1 MTSAAVVLEVRG
13 LAKSYRTRRGA
24 VQAFV
29 GVDLHIERGE
39 TVALVGES
47 GCGKTSLAKTIY
59 RLQEADA
66 GSIRLKG
73 TDVTRLRR
81 PAMRPHR
88 RIMQMVFQDPFSS
101 LNPRAPV
108 GRIVEEPLIVHGLG
122 SSAERRA
129 RVEDL
134 LKQVGLGGDAV
145 ERYPHQFSGGQRQ
158 RIGIARA
165 LALDP
170 ELLICD
176 EPVSALDISVQAQV
190 LNLLTDAQE
199 ARGLA
204 MLFISHDLSV
214 VRHVADRV
222 LVMYLGQI
230 VETGP
235 VDRVLEAPA
244 HPYTR
249 ALLSAVPSGDPDA
262 ARAHRRIVLE
272 GDPPSPFDVPVGC
285 RFHTRCAHA
294 RDVCSATVPPLR
306 SIAGSGRAVAC
317 HRVTGDDEQSFVRPW
332 DAIPTMSGG
341 AP

>member
-1 MTSAAVVLEVRG
+1 MSDTVLEVRG
-13 LAKSYRTRRGA
+13 LAKRYRTRRGA
-24 VQAFV
+24 VQAFA
-29 GVDLHIERGE
+29 GVDLDIARGE

-73 TDVTRLRR
+73 TDVTRLPRY
-81 PAMRPHR
+81 AMRPHR
-88 RIMQMVFQDPFSS
+88 RIMQMVFQDPFGS
-101 LNPRAPV
+101 LNPRSTV
-108 GRIVEEPLIVHGLG
+108 GRILEEPLIVHARG
-122 SSAERRA
+122 SAAERRA
-129 RVEDL
+129 RVDEL
-134 LKQVGLGGDAV
+134 LRQVGLGAEAL

-190 LNLLTDAQE
+190 LNLLTAAQE

-214 VRHVADRV
+214 VRYVADRV

-230 VETGP
+230 IEAGP

-249 ALLSAVPSGDPDA
+249 ALISAVPPGDPDA
-262 ARAHRRIVLE
+262 ARVHRRIVLE
-272 GDPPSPFDVPVGC
+272 GEPPSPFDVPAGC

-294 RDVCSATVPPLR
+294 RDACSAAVPPLR
-306 SIAGSGRAVAC
+306 PIGGSGRAVAC
-317 HRVTGDDEQSFVRPW
+317 HRVTGDHEQSLVRPW
-332 DAIPTMSGG
+332 DAAPVPSGG
-341 AP
+341 AI